1 MHQLLQKICQ
11 VSMKH
16 ILIIDDYL
24 LMQINQYHNFQKSF
38 VQVETPL
45 YLTSIPY
52 QSSCRNPYIFYYT
65 PMPNLSCQIIQCLNF
80 SSHFIFLSHCHGI
93 VHIQLNMTIFCV
105 FAEMFY

>member
-1 MHQLLQKICQ
+1 MHQLLQNIGQ

-52 QSSCRNPYIFYYT
+52 QSSYLLIRNRLLYFLHLLHDMQKSIYFLLYT
-65 PMPNLSCQIIQCLNF
+65 NAKSVLSNH
-80 SSHFIFLSHCHGI
+80 SMS
-93 VHIQLNMTIFCV
+93 
-105 FAEMFY
+105 

>member
-45 YLTSIPY
+45 
-52 QSSCRNPYIFYYT
+52 QG
-65 PMPNLSCQIIQCLNF
+65 IQ
-80 SSHFIFLSHCHGI
+80 
-93 VHIQLNMTIFCV
+93 
-105 FAEMFY
+105 